1 VSAGEQIEIITDKTP
16 FYAESGG
23 QVGDLGTIS
32 SNGNLIQVTD
42 TQKPLP
48 EIVVHVGVVQSGEF
62 KIQDTVQMKVS
73 NDRRHAI
80 MANHSA
86 THILQWALRSVL
98 GDHVNQSGSLVEADR
113 LRFDFT
119 HFSSI
124 TPDEL
129 NHIETLVNEKIRENV
144 VIASETIDLDQAIN
158 SGATALFGEK
168 YGDKVRVISM
178 GDFSRELCGGTHAR
192 RTGDIG
198 LFKIMSEGGIAAG
211 VRRIEA
217 VTGRGALEYVRML
230 EVELKELALK
240 LRGSRGELIRKLDKL
255 FEEKKYKDKEI
266 EVLKARLAS
275 GKTSDLMDGVEEING
290 IKVLAKLLDGVSN
303 PKDLRE
309 YADRVKEKLGSGVA
323 LLAAKTDEKALLL
336 AAVSKDLTDRYH
348 AGKIVKRA
356 AEVLGGSGGGRPD
369 MAQAGG
375 PNLEKIEE
383 ALNVVHEFVN

>member
-1 VSAGEQIEIITDKTP
+1 
-16 FYAESGG
+16 
-23 QVGDLGTIS
+23 
-32 SNGNLIQVTD
+32 
-42 TQKPLP
+42 
-48 EIVVHVGVVQSGEF
+48 
-62 KIQDTVQMKVS
+62 M
-73 NDRRHAI
+73 
-80 MANHSA
+80 
-86 THILQWALRSVL
+86 
-98 GDHVNQSGSLVEADR
+98 EADR